1 MSFGHLLR
9 RASTLLSTEL
19 LGTSESSAHKQGGI
33 VYSKNNVCVHPPE
46 ELNAGKE
53 LHYPGYLCIQKEG
66 GHDGSLLLSWI
77 PNSRIRREDEEA
89 LRYITP
95 DGSPIHRA
103 NHSEATRRRKTIAGI
118 STLTE
123 RTPATSATNR
133 LGLSLDSALL
143 LQSLNKLDSLPISN
157 SSSFPEVSVTSQESQ
172 HNTGGFC
179 EKELSLCALTSLD
192 SRDDHDR
199 ALDICFPEGTL
210 CSRSKENY
218 EPFTSE
224 ICQQNQPAMKP
235 VHWTFAGRLS
245 HPDTQTTGSQSW
257 TPSDL
262 VIPLTNGSQT
272 MHSTSDTFDAFSSSF
287 ESMDFGELNRFFSQ
301 SNGGNTPEH
310 ETKPGMKKNEDIDLK
325 EREQLHAVFSVDLGH
340 MKSLR
345 IFFSD
350 CIESC
355 GHLVVASRESQYK
368 IFHFHHGGLARLAQ
382 VLNNWHQCT
391 ASSPLE
397 KALEGDGYLQFIIA
411 DSAIPHEVGEHPEE
425 GWYPR
430 LSRSLW
436 LQHMDEEGHVM
447 EDYKIRRLIFF
458 AGMDPEMRGE
468 VWPFLLKAYE
478 FQSSSADR
486 EKLRLIGSNE
496 YAELQRKRLS
506 MSQEEQEE
514 FWKNV
519 QYTVDRDVVRT
530 DRRKPFYKGEDNPN
544 VEMMRCILLNFAV
557 HSPAVGYT
565 QGMSDLLAPVLA
577 EVLDEADTFRCFVGL
592 MQGTIFCS
600 TPCDEDMERQLTFL
614 REFLHLVLPEFYNHL
629 ESLGEDGLQLLFC
642 HRWLLLCF
650 KREFQESEALRMW
663 EACWAH
669 HQTDYFHL
677 FICLAIVALY
687 GGEPVDKK
695 LSADATLL
703 YFTNLAMH
711 MNGEHVLVKA
721 RGLLHHFRLMPRIP
735 CTLHGLC
742 LRCSPGVWD
751 SGYMPAVECMGKHPE
766 GFPCQY
772 SPPSPASPVPT
783 LPGIC

>member
-1 MSFGHLLR
+1 MSFGHFLR
-9 RASTLLSTEL
+9 RASLLLSTEL
-19 LGTSESSAHKQGGI
+19 LGTSESPAHKHGGI

-77 PNSRIRREDEEA
+77 PNSRIQREDEEA

-103 NHSEATRRRKTIAGI
+103 NRSEATHRRKTFAAI

-123 RTPATSATNR
+123 GTPATSPIKR

-157 SSSFPEVSVTSQESQ
+157 NSSFPRVSVTTMERQ
-172 HNTGGFC
+172 HNAGGYC
-179 EKELSLCALTSLD
+179 EKELSLCSDCALTSSD
-192 SRDDHDR
+192 FRDDHDR
-199 ALDICFPEGTL
+199 ALGTCFSEGTL
-210 CSRSKENY
+210 CSQSKENDG
-218 EPFTSE
+218 PFASE
-224 ICQQNQPAMKP
+224 TCRQKQPDMNP

-245 HPDTQTTGSQSW
+245 HPDTQTTGSQLW

-262 VIPLTNGSQT
+262 VIPLTNGSQET
-272 MHSTSDTFDAFSSSF
+272 MDSI
-287 ESMDFGELNRFFSQ
+287 ESMEFGALNRFFSQ
-301 SNGGNTPEH
+301 SNGGTTAEH
-310 ETKPGMKKNEDIDLK
+310 ETKHGIKKKEDLDLK

-350 CIESC
+350 CTESC

-368 IFHFHHGGLARLAQ
+368 IFHFHHGGLTRLAQ

-391 ASSPLE
+391 ASSPL
-397 KALEGDGYLQFIIA
+397 ALEGDGYLQFLIA

-425 GWYPR
+425 GCYPK

-468 VWPFLLKAYE
+468 VWPFLIKAYE
-478 FQSSSADR
+478 FQSSSAER
-486 EKLRLIGSNE
+486 EKLRQIGSDG

-530 DRRKPFYKGEDNPN
+530 DRKNHFYKGEDNPN
-544 VEMMRCILLNFAV
+544 VEKMRCILLNFAV
-557 HSPAVGYT
+557 HSPVVGYT

-577 EVLDEADTFRCFVGL
+577 EVHDEADTFRCFVGL

-600 TPCDEDMERQLTFL
+600 TPCDEDMERQLTYL
-614 REFLHLVLPEFYNHL
+614 RELLHLVLPEFYDHL
-629 ESLGEDGLQLLFC
+629 DSLGEDGLQLLFC

-669 HQTDYFHL
+669 YQTDYFHL

-695 LSADATLL
+695 LAADATLL

-721 RGLLHHFRLMPRIP
+721 RGLLHYFRLMPRIP

-751 SGYMPAVECMGKHPE
+751 SGYMPAVECVGEHAD

-772 SPPSPASPVPT
+772 SPPSPASPAPS
-783 LPGIC
+783 LPGIS